1 MKQQKLSNM
10 NETNRIEFKQE
21 LTDNL
26 DIEKLVD
33 DGLHEYN

>member
-1 MKQQKLSNM
+1 MT
-10 NETNRIEFKQE
+10 ETNRIELKRE

-33 DGLHEYN
+33 IGMREYN

>member
-1 MKQQKLSNM
+1 MT
-10 NETNRIEFKQE
+10 ETNRIEFKRE

-33 DGLHEYN
+33 DGLHEYI